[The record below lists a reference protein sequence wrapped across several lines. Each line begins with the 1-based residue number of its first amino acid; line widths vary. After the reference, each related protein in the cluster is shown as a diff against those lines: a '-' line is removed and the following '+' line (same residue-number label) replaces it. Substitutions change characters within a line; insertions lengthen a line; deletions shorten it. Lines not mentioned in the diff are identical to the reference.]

1 MNKLD
6 INAEHSECEAYKK
19 GYNQALDD
27 FVENITLPIATE
39 AQITEIVELLKIGK
53 ENEHDYNRR

>member
-6 INAEHSECEAYKK
+6 INVEHSECE
-19 GYNQALDD
+19 
-27 FVENITLPIATE
+27 T
-39 AQITEIVELLKIGK
+39 VELLKIGK